1 MQPSSGLVEA
11 PRNIQTAGSKLEGAL
26 QGKDSVIM
34 ERRTSSIY
42 HFHTRSRCQITIP
55 TCSFERAYP
64 VIRYSLIV
72 FHSWKNSGFCLVTV
86 LASGFNALLHAF
98 ARSAN
103 PHKAESGWV
112 SNCHASTCFRTC
124 FIASLDHHVTRQR
137 CIWLGCGRSRFIP
150 QGDPNDPES
159 VKGVRNST
167 RIETFYILI
176 LW

>member
-72 FHSWKNSGFCLVTV
+72 FHSWKKSGFCLVTV

-112 SNCHASTCFRTC
+112 SNCHASEH
-124 FIASLDHHVTRQR
+124 ASLLHLITT
-137 CIWLGCGRSRFIP
+137 WPGRDVFGSDAGGQGSSRKATQMI
-150 QGDPNDPES
+150 QN
-159 VKGVRNST
+159 
-167 RIETFYILI
+167 L
-176 LW
+176 